1 MFSYY
6 LFYCWIVWWIILLEH
21 LRLMGSGI
29 CPGHEILN
37 GVVSNESK
45 YDVSYVILSEK
56 MKLKKKRIET
66 NS

>member
-1 MFSYY
+1 
-6 LFYCWIVWWIILLEH
+6 
-21 LRLMGSGI
+21 MGSGI

>member
-1 MFSYY
+1 
-6 LFYCWIVWWIILLEH
+6 LEH